1 MSTLSELHS
10 KKFALRSWLSAAK
23 NSDLAAVAI
32 FCAIGLLVLFNVMLR
47 FPDFGALI
55 AQYNQF

>member
-10 KKFALRSWLSAAK
+10 KKSALRSWLSAAK

-32 FCAIGLLVLFNVMLR
+32 FCAIGLLVMFNVMLR

>member
-1 MSTLSELHS
+1 MSTLSDLHS